1 VIILCGIFGYIGDKN
16 ASQVLVQ
23 GLLRLEYRG
32 YDSSGIVVRN
42 GSLQTFKEIGKIS
55 DLTSILPK
63 MKGTIGISHTRWATH
78 GGVTKENAHPHTSE
92 DGKVAIVHNGILQN
106 SNKLRKRLTRKGI
119 TLSSETDS
127 EVFCHFIAM
136 ELKKGKTPMEALAS
150 VLRIVRGTWG
160 LCVLF
165 NDYDMILC
173 ARNGSPLII
182 GRSSNE
188 MFISSDPHAIREH
201 TNEMFALDDGQIA
214 RLDRDGFEIMLPE
227 GTPVESNPLEL
238 DEEWGVSEL
247 GDYPHFMLKEI
258 HEQSQSL
265 QHCISGRLRHSS
277 GSANLGGLEITPQAL
292 STIPHVRLIGCG
304 TALHAA
310 QIGQLLI
317 EKWARIPAVSHVASE
332 FNMNDP
338 VINSK
343 AMHFAISQS
352 GETADTLSAVKEIQ
366 RKGADVHG
374 VINVVGST
382 IARQCGKGVYIHSGP
397 EQSVASTKAF
407 TNMVGALSLFALKLG
422 RGRSLNLSE
431 GKRITKGLKELPK
444 KIESYLANPGPIAEA
459 VEAIIGAKN
468 VLFLGRGIS
477 SPVASEGALKL
488 MEIAYIP
495 CLAYPAGEMKH
506 GPIALIE
513 EGSPV
518 VVIAP
523 NDGVQDRTLNAIHE
537 CKARGARIIL
547 IHEEGDSIS
556 EIGDINISV
565 PKTHPMLSPLVTVLP
580 TQLIAYHT
588 ALKLGNDVDRPRN
601 LAKSVTVE

>member
-1 VIILCGIFGYIGDKN
+1 MCGIFGYIGHRN
-16 ASQVLVQ
+16 ASSLLVK

-32 YDSSGIVVRN
+32 YDSSGIVVKN
-42 GSLQTFKEIGKIS
+42 GKLESYKDIGKIS
-55 DLTSILPK
+55 EMASSLPSL
-63 MKGTIGISHTRWATH
+63 KGSMGIAHTRWATH
-78 GGVTKENAHPHTSE
+78 GGVTKENAHPHLSN

-106 SNKLRKRLTRKGI
+106 SDSLRKRLVESGI
-119 TLSSETDS
+119 ELSSETDS
-127 EVFCHFIAM
+127 EVFCHYISM
-136 ELKKGKTPMEALAS
+136 DLEQGKTPLESLQN
-150 VLRIVRGTWG
+150 VLSIARGTWG

-165 NDYDMILC
+165 LEHDFVLC

-182 GRSSNE
+182 GRGKDE

-201 TNEMFALDDGQIA
+201 TDQLVALEDGQIA
-214 RLDRDGFEIMLPE
+214 QVDAHQFQVMKVDGKKVKSRLLH
-227 GTPVESNPLEL
+227 LE
-238 DEEWGVSEL
+238 EEWGESEL
-247 GDYPHFMLKEI
+247 GNYPHFMLKEI

-265 QHCISGRLRHSS
+265 QHCISGRLR
-277 GSANLGGLEITPQAL
+277 SAEGTSVLGGLQIQPQDLAQL
-292 STIPHVRLIGCG
+292 PHVRLIGCG

-310 QIGQLLI
+310 QIGQILI
-317 EKWARIPAVSHVASE
+317 EQWARIPAVSHVASE
-332 FNMNDP
+332 FNANDP
-338 VINSK
+338 VINPK
-343 AMHFAISQS
+343 ALHLAISQS

-366 RKGADVHG
+366 RKGADVYG
-374 VINVVGST
+374 VVNVVGST

-407 TNMVGALSLFALKLG
+407 TNMVGALALFSLQLG
-422 RGRSLNLSE
+422 RSRHLS
-431 GKRITKGLKELPK
+431 KTKGKSIVKEMRNLPE
-444 KIESYLANPGPIAEA
+444 KIRTYLENPGPIEEA
-459 VEAIIGAKN
+459 VQLVTQAKS

-513 EGSPV
+513 ENSPV

-537 CKARGARIIL
+537 CKARGAKIIL
-547 IHEEGDSIS
+547 IHEQGDPIS
-556 EIGDINISV
+556 EVGDVSIAIPPTMSMLTPLLSV
-565 PKTHPMLSPLVTVLP
+565 IP
-580 TQLIAYHT
+580 TQLIAYHA
-588 ALKLGNDVDRPRN
+588 ALALGNDVDRPRN

>member
-1 VIILCGIFGYIGDKN
+1 MCGIFGYIGHRK
-16 ASQVLVQ
+16 ASSLLVK

-32 YDSSGIVVRN
+32 YDSSGIVVKN
-42 GSLQTFKEIGKIS
+42 GKLESYKDVGKIS
-55 DLTSILPK
+55 EMASSLPSL
-63 MKGTIGISHTRWATH
+63 KGSMGIAHTRWATH
-78 GGVTKENAHPHTSE
+78 GGVTKENAHPHISN

-106 SNKLRKRLTRKGI
+106 SNSLRKRLADLGVELR
-119 TLSSETDS
+119 SETDS
-127 EVFCHFIAM
+127 EVFCHFISM
-136 ELKKGKTPMEALAS
+136 DLEQGKSPLESLQN
-150 VLRIVRGTWG
+150 VLSIARGTWG

-165 NDYDMILC
+165 LEHDFVLC

-182 GRSSNE
+182 GRGKDE

-201 TNEMFALDDGQIA
+201 TDQLVALEDGQIA
-214 RLDRDGFEIMLPE
+214 K
-227 GTPVESNPLEL
+227 VESNHFQVMKLDGKKVKSRLLHLE
-238 DEEWGVSEL
+238 EEWGESEL

-265 QHCISGRLRHSS
+265 QHCISGRLRSS
-277 GSANLGGLEITPQAL
+277 EGTSVLGGLQVQPQELAQL
-292 STIPHVRLIGCG
+292 PHVRLIGCG

-310 QIGQLLI
+310 QIGQILI
-317 EKWARIPAVSHVASE
+317 EQWARIPAVSHVASE
-332 FNMNDP
+332 FNANDP
-338 VINSK
+338 VINPK
-343 AMHFAISQS
+343 ALHLAISQS

-366 RKGADVHG
+366 RKGADVYG
-374 VINVVGST
+374 IINVVGSS

-407 TNMVGALSLFALKLG
+407 TNMVGALALFSLQLG
-422 RGRSLNLSE
+422 RSRHLS
-431 GKRITKGLKELPK
+431 KTKGKSIVKEMRKLPE
-444 KIESYLANPGPIAEA
+444 KIRTYLENPGPIEEA
-459 VEAIIGAKN
+459 VKLVTEAKS

-513 EGSPV
+513 ENSPI

-537 CKARGARIIL
+537 CKARGAKIIL
-547 IHEEGDSIS
+547 IHEQGDPIS
-556 EIGDINISV
+556 EVGDVSIAI
-565 PKTHPMLSPLVTVLP
+565 PPTIPMLTPLLSVIP
-580 TQLIAYHT
+580 TQLIAYHA
-588 ALKLGNDVDRPRN
+588 ALTLGNDVDRPRN

>member
-1 VIILCGIFGYIGDKN
+1 MCGIFGYIGDRN
-16 ASQVLVQ
+16 ASELLVK

-32 YDSSGIVVRN
+32 YDSSGVVVKN
-42 GSLQTFKEIGKIS
+42 GSLQPYKDIGKIS
-55 DLTSILPK
+55 EMASSLPPLE
-63 MKGTIGISHTRWATH
+63 GTMGIAHTRWATH
-78 GGVTKENAHPHTSE
+78 GGVTKENAHPHLSN

-106 SNKLRKRLTRKGI
+106 SDFLRKRLVKLGVQ
-119 TLSSETDS
+119 LNSETDS
-127 EVFCHFIAM
+127 EIFCHFIAM
-136 ELKKGKTPMEALAS
+136 ELDQGKDPFQALQN
-150 VLRIVRGTWG
+150 VLSMARGTWG

-165 NDYDMILC
+165 EDYDYVLC

-182 GRSSNE
+182 GRGKDE

-201 TNEMFALDDGQIA
+201 TDQLVALEDGQIA
-214 RLDRDGFEIMLPE
+214 KLDALDFKVMQVDGKKVKSKILHFE
-227 GTPVESNPLEL
+227 
-238 DEEWGVSEL
+238 EEWGESEL

-258 HEQSQSL
+258 HEQPQSL
-265 QHCISGRLRHSS
+265 QHCISGRLRHAE
-277 GSANLGGLEITPQAL
+277 GTSALGGLQIRPQDL
-292 STIPHVRLIGCG
+292 SQLPHVRLIGCG

-310 QIGQLLI
+310 QIGQILV
-317 EKWARIPAVSHVASE
+317 EQWARIPAVSHVASE
-332 FNMNDP
+332 FNANDP
-338 VINSK
+338 VINPQ
-343 AMHFAISQS
+343 ALHLAISQS

-366 RKGADVHG
+366 RKGADVYG
-374 VINVVGST
+374 IVNVVGSS

-407 TNMVGALSLFALKLG
+407 TNMVGALALFSLQLG
-422 RGRSLNLSE
+422 RSRHLS
-431 GKRITKGLKELPK
+431 KTKGKSIAREMRKVPE
-444 KIESYLANPGPIAEA
+444 KIRSYLDNPGPIQAA
-459 VEAIIGAKN
+459 VDLIVQSKS

-513 EGSPV
+513 ENSPV

-537 CKARGARIIL
+537 CKARGAKIIL
-547 IHEEGDSIS
+547 IHEEGDPIS
-556 EIGDINISV
+556 EVGDVSIAIPS
-565 PKTHPMLSPLVTVLP
+565 TIPMLTPLLTVLP
-580 TQLIAYHT
+580 TQLIAYHA
-588 ALKLGNDVDRPRN
+588 ALALDNDVDRPRN

>member
-1 VIILCGIFGYIGDKN
+1 MCGIFGYIGHRN
-16 ASQVLVQ
+16 ASSLLVK

-32 YDSSGIVVRN
+32 YDSSGIVVKN
-42 GSLQTFKEIGKIS
+42 GKLESYKDIGKIS
-55 DLTSILPK
+55 EMASSLPSL
-63 MKGTIGISHTRWATH
+63 KGSMGIAHTRWATH
-78 GGVTKENAHPHTSE
+78 GGVTKENAHPHLSN

-106 SNKLRKRLTRKGI
+106 SDSLRKRLVELGI
-119 TLSSETDS
+119 ELSSETDS
-127 EVFCHFIAM
+127 EVFCHYISM
-136 ELKKGKTPMEALAS
+136 DLQQGKTPLESLQN
-150 VLRIVRGTWG
+150 VLSIARGTWG

-165 NDYDMILC
+165 LEYDFVLC

-182 GRSSNE
+182 GRGKDE

-201 TNEMFALDDGQIA
+201 TDQLVALEDGQIA
-214 RLDRDGFEIMLPE
+214 QVDAHQFQVMKVDGKKVKSRLLH
-227 GTPVESNPLEL
+227 LE
-238 DEEWGVSEL
+238 EEWGESEL
-247 GDYPHFMLKEI
+247 GNYPHFMLKEI

-265 QHCISGRLRHSS
+265 QHCISGRLR
-277 GSANLGGLEITPQAL
+277 SAEGTSVLGGLQVQPQDLAQL
-292 STIPHVRLIGCG
+292 PHVRLIGCG

-310 QIGQLLI
+310 QIGQILI
-317 EKWARIPAVSHVASE
+317 EQWARIPALSHVASE
-332 FNMNDP
+332 FNANDP
-338 VINSK
+338 VINPK
-343 AMHFAISQS
+343 ALHLTISQS

-366 RKGADVHG
+366 RKGADVYG
-374 VINVVGST
+374 VVNVVGST

-407 TNMVGALSLFALKLG
+407 TNMVGALALFSLQLG
-422 RGRSLNLSE
+422 RSRHLS
-431 GKRITKGLKELPK
+431 KTKGKSIVKEMRNLPE
-444 KIESYLANPGPIAEA
+444 KIRTYLENPGPIEEA
-459 VEAIIGAKN
+459 VQLVTQAKS

-513 EGSPV
+513 ENSPV

-537 CKARGARIIL
+537 CKARGAKIIL
-547 IHEEGDSIS
+547 IHEQGDPIS
-556 EIGDINISV
+556 EVGDVSIAIPPTMSMLTPLLSV
-565 PKTHPMLSPLVTVLP
+565 IP
-580 TQLIAYHT
+580 TQLIAYHA
-588 ALKLGNDVDRPRN
+588 ALALGNDVDRPRN

>member
-1 VIILCGIFGYIGDKN
+1 MCGIFGYIGHRK
-16 ASQVLVQ
+16 ASSLLVK

-32 YDSSGIVVRN
+32 YDSSGIVVKN
-42 GSLQTFKEIGKIS
+42 GKLESYKDVGKIS
-55 DLTSILPK
+55 EMASSLPSL
-63 MKGTIGISHTRWATH
+63 KGSMGIAHTRWATH
-78 GGVTKENAHPHTSE
+78 GGVTKENAHPHISN

-106 SNKLRKRLTRKGI
+106 SNSLRKRLAELGVELR
-119 TLSSETDS
+119 SETDS
-127 EVFCHFIAM
+127 EVFCHFISM
-136 ELKKGKTPMEALAS
+136 DLEQGKSPLESLQN
-150 VLRIVRGTWG
+150 VLSIARGTWG

-165 NDYDMILC
+165 LEHDFVLC

-182 GRSSNE
+182 GRGKDE

-201 TNEMFALDDGQIA
+201 TDQLVALEDGQIA
-214 RLDRDGFEIMLPE
+214 K
-227 GTPVESNPLEL
+227 VESNHFQVMKLDGKKVKSRLLHLE
-238 DEEWGVSEL
+238 EEWGESEL

-265 QHCISGRLRHSS
+265 QHCISGRLRSS
-277 GSANLGGLEITPQAL
+277 EGTSVLGGLQVQPQELAQL
-292 STIPHVRLIGCG
+292 PHVRLIGCG

-310 QIGQLLI
+310 QIGQILI
-317 EKWARIPAVSHVASE
+317 EQWARIPAVSHVASE
-332 FNMNDP
+332 FNANDP
-338 VINSK
+338 VINPK
-343 AMHFAISQS
+343 ALHLAISQS

-366 RKGADVHG
+366 RKGADVYG
-374 VINVVGST
+374 IINVVGSS

-407 TNMVGALSLFALKLG
+407 TNMVGALALFSLQLG
-422 RGRSLNLSE
+422 RSRHLS
-431 GKRITKGLKELPK
+431 KTKGKSVVKEMRKLPE
-444 KIESYLANPGPIAEA
+444 KIRTYLENPGPIEEA
-459 VEAIIGAKN
+459 VKLVTEAKS

-513 EGSPV
+513 ENSPI

-537 CKARGARIIL
+537 CKARGAKIIL
-547 IHEEGDSIS
+547 IHEQGDPIS
-556 EIGDINISV
+556 EVGDVSIAI
-565 PKTHPMLSPLVTVLP
+565 PPTIPMLTPLLSVIP
-580 TQLIAYHT
+580 TQLIAYHA
-588 ALKLGNDVDRPRN
+588 ALALGNDVDRPRN